1 MPVEVAVLAKAPVA
15 GYAKTRL
22 APQLGLVGA
31 ARLQE
36 RLIDRAL
43 ATVAAARVGTI
54 VLWCAPD
61 DRHPVLRSLARR
73 HGAAVRVQ
81 PPGDLGV
88 RMLAAAQGGPTLVI
102 GADCPALAP
111 QHLRDAAD
119 VLSRGEDV
127 VLIPAE
133 DGGYVL
139 IGLAAPQPALFAGVE
154 WGSNRVMTQTRE
166 LMTAAGLRWSE
177 LPALWDLDRPEDLD
191 RPLARELLE
200 AVRGPFAGAEQ

>member
-1 MPVEVAVLAKAPVA
+1 
-15 GYAKTRL
+15 
-22 APQLGLVGA
+22 
-31 ARLQE
+31 
-36 RLIDRAL
+36 
-43 ATVAAARVGTI
+43 
-54 VLWCAPD
+54 
-61 DRHPVLRSLARR
+61 
-73 HGAAVRVQ
+73 
-81 PPGDLGV
+81 
-88 RMLAAAQGGPTLVI
+88 MLAAAQGGPTLVI

-154 WGSNRVMTQTRE
+154 WGSNRVMIKTRE
-166 LMTAAGLRWSE
+166 LMRAEGLRWSE
-177 LPALWDLDRPEDLD
+177 LPALWDLDRPEDLC

-200 AVRGPFAGAEQ
+200 TVYGPFAGAEQ